1 MTITSTN
8 TYTTPASTA
17 KLTDA
22 RINVNNSLDALLTNF
37 YSASAPTLY
46 NFSSDG
52 TSIDPPL
59 GTLFISA
66 NTNSLYRKVDS
77 SSLLYANP
85 TGTYGNQN
93 FTRRGVS
100 YRVEPNAVAANANIG
115 SYEIGELFYA
125 ISEDSV
131 YYKNATNQLSK
142 LIGVGGSNVTIEN
155 GSVTPAKLSS
165 NSSIQ
170 YDTVGR
176 LTLGN
181 TYIDTSANLVIFG
194 GAAQSPL
201 HIKLY
206 PSTHATSRRAAIEVD
221 DWAVIQ
227 DINLTGAK
235 DFALYQ
241 KSTSTNRFYVSPT
254 GNVGFSTVSP
264 IATVDV
270 SGTFNTSKANV
281 VSQTL
286 TETSPLVWN
295 TVSGR
300 VATLS
305 LTGNI
310 TINNPI
316 NLKVGTYVLIVINT
330 SDGTKNI
337 TWAGDKF
344 KWTAGVTP
352 PASNANNARDIYSF
366 IYDGT
371 YMYGAQIPDI
381 RV

>member
-1 MTITSTN
+1 MSITTTN
-8 TYTTPASTA
+8 TYITPASTA

-22 RINVNNSLDALLTNF
+22 RINTNNSLDALLTNF
-37 YSASAPTLY
+37 FSASAPTLH

-52 TSIDPPL
+52 TAIDPPL
-59 GTLFISA
+59 GTLFVSA
-66 NTNSLYRKVDS
+66 NTNALYRKVDS
-77 SSLLYANP
+77 SSQLYANP
-85 TGTYGNQN
+85 TGAYGNQN

-100 YRVEPNAVAANANIG
+100 YRVESNITAANANIG

-142 LIGVGGSNVTIEN
+142 LIGVGGSNVNIEN

-170 YDTVGR
+170 YDAVGR

-181 TYIDTSANLVIFG
+181 SYIDTSANLVIFAG
-194 GAAQSPL
+194 SEQSPI
-201 HIKLY
+201 HVKLF
-206 PSTHATSRRAAIEVD
+206 PSTHTTSRRAAIDVD
-221 DWAVIQ
+221 DWSVLQ
-227 DINLTGAK
+227 DINLSGTK
-235 DFALYQ
+235 DFAVYQ
-241 KSTSTNRFYVSPT
+241 KSTSTTRFYISST
-254 GNVGFSTVSP
+254 GNVGFNTSSP
-264 IATVDV
+264 VATLDV
-270 SGTFNTSKANV
+270 NGTFNTSKANV

-286 TETSPLVWN
+286 TETSPLTWN
-295 TVSGR
+295 TAAGR

-330 SDGTKNI
+330 SEGAKTI
-337 TWAGDKF
+337 TWSGDKF
-344 KWTAGVTP
+344 KWTAGVAP
-352 PASNANNARDIYSF
+352 PSSNANNARDIYSF
-366 IYDGT
+366 VYDGT
-371 YMYGAQIPDI
+371 YMYGASIPDI
-381 RV
+381 RI